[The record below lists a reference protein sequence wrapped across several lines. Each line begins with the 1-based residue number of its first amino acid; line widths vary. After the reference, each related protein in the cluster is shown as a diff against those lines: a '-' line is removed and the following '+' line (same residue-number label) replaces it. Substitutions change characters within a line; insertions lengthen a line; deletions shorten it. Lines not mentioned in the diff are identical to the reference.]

1 MSREGMKMSMSFS
14 VIGCNDG
21 DEEIDITDA
30 VSKPEVE
37 YSDEFVVDLTNL
49 PEEVVT
55 VKFVVSY

>member
-1 MSREGMKMSMSFS
+1 MSFS
-14 VIGCNDG
+14 VIGCNDD

-30 VSKPEVE
+30 VSKPEIE

-55 VKFVVSY
+55 VKFIVSY